1 MSSAILPFK
10 CQSTDSEG
18 VLLKAEIRSPPAS
31 KLITIRNDG
40 VLCVCSR
47 DWFDWIERLAL
58 LPWCRMSSSD
68 VHGNAKELHEI
79 RVIELT
85 HGKHF
90 MAELT
95 EAVDCG
101 RVGDGDLASFLF
113 DSASET
119 SESASPCHTTN
130 RAVEGEG
137 VRESNQ
143 R

>member
-1 MSSAILPFK
+1 
-10 CQSTDSEG
+10 
-18 VLLKAEIRSPPAS
+18 
-31 KLITIRNDG
+31 
-40 VLCVCSR
+40 
-47 DWFDWIERLAL
+47 
-58 LPWCRMSSSD
+58 MSSSD